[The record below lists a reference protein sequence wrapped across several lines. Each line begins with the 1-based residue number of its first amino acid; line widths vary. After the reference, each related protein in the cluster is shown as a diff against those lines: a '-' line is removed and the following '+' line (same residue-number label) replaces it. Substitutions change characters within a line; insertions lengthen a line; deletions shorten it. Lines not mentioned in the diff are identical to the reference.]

1 MMDAQDGYEQRR
13 AKAVDKMR
21 NLLTQYAVLDKSG
34 EGEGSDKQFV
44 RVVPLLFRMSMLYF
58 IYFYTRTV
66 LYTKNSYAICLLGII

>member
-44 RVVPLLFRMSMLYF
+44 RVVPILFRMSMLYF
-58 IYFYTRTV
+58 ICFYTQMILNAKI
-66 LYTKNSYAICLLGII
+66 LYFVS